1 MSFRDV
7 ATMRNAVA
15 ARQISRIFPSVLS
28 RVIENLGS
36 KHAEW
41 ENALLKL
48 GDLTDVLVKLFLI
61 VGLQVLQVLQSGKEV
76 VAHIIRNYSL
86 GIVDANLNGRKK
98 TPCEVLTIKVL
109 TEENSE

>member
-1 MSFRDV
+1 
-7 ATMRNAVA
+7 MRHGVA
-15 ARQISRIFPSVLS
+15 AFRQISRMFASVLS

-48 GDLTDVLVKLFLI
+48 GDLTGVLVKLFLI
-61 VGLQVLQVLQSGKEV
+61 VGLQVLLVLQSGNEV
-76 VAHIIRNYSL
+76 VTHIVRNYSL

-98 TPCEVLTIKVL
+98 LLAKFCLVSTIIKVL
-109 TEENSE
+109 TEENFE